1 MYPALAVAEV
11 LRERSATPPELL
23 FVGTR
28 GRLEERVV
36 PQNGIPL
43 AFVASRPLERR
54 LSPALLGTLASNLT
68 GVLQA
73 LRVVGRFQPDCVV
86 ATGGY
91 VAFPVVLA
99 ARLLRTFGRV
109 RSRIVALEPNA
120 TAGLTNRLL
129 APLVDEVWTEA
140 PVRAAILRPHSPQE
154 ARRALGLDPDKT
166 TVVVMGGSQGARRIN
181 DAVVGAARQGLVDGL
196 QLLLVSGERDL
207 EQVQA
212 AGVPANVTVVAYLD
226 DPGLAYAAADL
237 VVARAGASTLAELR
251 ATATPSI
258 LVPYPHAAA
267 DHQSK
272 NARKAAQG
280 GSARVVPDAELDA
293 ARLGR
298 ELHDALAPEHLTLL
312 REAARRYAAFDARE
326 HVFQRIDALARG

>member
-11 LRERSATPPELL
+11 LRERSAVQPELL

-36 PQNGIPL
+36 PQNDIPI

-54 LSPALLGTLASNLT
+54 LSPALLGTLASNVT
-68 GVLQA
+68 GVVQA
-73 LRVVGRFQPDCVV
+73 MRVVGRFKPDCVV

-109 RSRIVALEPNA
+109 RSRIVTLEPNA

-129 APLVDEVWTEA
+129 APLADEVWTEA
-140 PVRAAILRPHSPQE
+140 PVRAAILRPHTAAE
-154 ARRALGLDPDKT
+154 ARGALGLDPGKA

-181 DAVVGAARQGLVDGL
+181 DAVMAAARQGLLDAL
-196 QLLLVSGERDL
+196 QVLLVSGERDL
-207 EQVQA
+207 EQIRA
-212 AGVPANVTVVAYLD
+212 SGVPPNVTVVPYID

-251 ATATPSI
+251 ATATPAI

-267 DHQSK
+267 DHQTK
-272 NARKAAQG
+272 NANKAAQA
-280 GSARVVPDAELDA
+280 GSACVVPDAELDA
-293 ARLGR
+293 ARLAR
-298 ELHDALAPEHLTLL
+298 ELSDALDPQRLAQL